1 MHFKQI
7 ELTGFKSFADRTIL
21 DLEDGMTAV
30 VGPNGCGK
38 SNILDAMRW
47 ALGEQRPT
55 VLRGAHMQDIIFNGT
70 DTRAAMGMS
79 EVTLTFDNSDGTLPI
94 DFAEVQITRR
104 LFRSGESD
112 YLINKAPCRLRDIH
126 ELFMDTGIGTNA
138 YSMIGQGKI
147 SMVLSSKPEDR
158 RFLFEEAA
166 GIIKYKSRKRIAMRK
181 LDQAEQN
188 LLRLGDIIG
197 EVERQMRSLK
207 RQVNAAIRHRE
218 LTERLREFE
227 VRDSWIKQQELALR
241 IDVLKKEF
249 LKAKDGYEKTTAETG
264 RIEATH
270 EELSLA
276 KLEIDRVLHARR
288 EAFHEIETEMEK
300 IERQVAL
307 IRQQIEFSTEQ
318 QQRAVQEKER
328 LEREAERIRLKQQEA
343 EARVEAL
350 RGEQTG
356 AEDVLQTRQL
366 RLDDAANNVTTTAAR
381 LEEQRG
387 ESVELMK
394 TRAQTQATIDT
405 ISVNL
410 SNIEEQ
416 REFLDRRQE
425 REGARN
431 QELHTLLNEKRGIG
445 SETGDALATV
455 QTDLEGAQ
463 EEQSRLQDELDAATR
478 DWQGLREKK
487 SSVGARLESYRELRD
502 SYDGFAMGVQAIME
516 AKNDQRQEALGILGP
531 TGDLIS
537 TRDRYRNAVEAA
549 LGGHLSSIVI
559 ERADQAKEAI
569 QFLRDRRAGR
579 VTFLPLDTIQPDE
592 SHRPAVP
599 SGLPGVI
606 APLMSVIEVDERLRR
621 IVSYLFRDAVLV
633 ENIDQALQ
641 IARQTRPCP
650 LLVTLAGELLD
661 PSGAMTGGE
670 TGEASHGIL
679 GRTARIEE
687 TQALLQQLETE
698 VSKAADHVETLTDE
712 KSHGAHRVTELAATL
727 ETHRTALAA
736 VTLQIAQIV
745 AEREKL
751 DESAVSLG
759 AERDALNAK
768 RNEFTRQG
776 NESRETAASI
786 EVQAQELERLLAVA
800 QTDAAAARQAQSQ
813 LANQIADLRVQS
825 AQLSRSIDETERDR
839 SRHQD
844 EHQRTAAEIDKRKEA
859 IEDFAANRLSLE
871 NETKELLGRSKD
883 LAESNEQA
891 RKKVVEAENQRQDL
905 LNDADVLENQLKTVR
920 EQAQQTQT
928 QVHKTE
934 IDLRHDEDQLRF
946 FQERILSEYGVA
958 LSSLTLE
965 DVGEDEHDDEE
976 RDRII
981 GETRERLDRIG
992 TVNLMAI
999 EEYEALTERDE
1010 FLVTQAQDLQAA
1022 RDTLLGVVERI
1033 DITITDMFLETF
1045 NAVAENFREYFRRLF
1060 NGGQAR
1066 IYLIDEDD
1074 PLESG
1079 IEIEARPPGK
1089 KPQAIS
1095 LLSGGEQALTAIAL
1109 LFGIFKA
1116 KPSPF
1121 CVLDEVDAP
1130 LDDANI
1136 GRFVELVDEFS
1147 ANTQFVII
1155 THNKQT
1161 MAKAGTLYGVTQQER
1176 GVSQIV
1182 SVRFDETRESG
1193 TAA

>member
-318 QQRAVQEKER
+318 QERAVQEKER

-387 ESVELMK
+387 ESVELMQ

-445 SETGDALATV
+445 SETGDALATA

-478 DWQGLREKK
+478 ECQ
-487 SSVGARLESYRELRD
+487 
-502 SYDGFAMGVQAIME
+502 
-516 AKNDQRQEALGILGP
+516 
-531 TGDLIS
+531 
-537 TRDRYRNAVEAA
+537 
-549 LGGHLSSIVI
+549 
-559 ERADQAKEAI
+559 
-569 QFLRDRRAGR
+569 
-579 VTFLPLDTIQPDE
+579 
-592 SHRPAVP
+592 
-599 SGLPGVI
+599 
-606 APLMSVIEVDERLRR
+606 
-621 IVSYLFRDAVLV
+621 
-633 ENIDQALQ
+633 
-641 IARQTRPCP
+641 
-650 LLVTLAGELLD
+650 
-661 PSGAMTGGE
+661 
-670 TGEASHGIL
+670 
-679 GRTARIEE
+679 
-687 TQALLQQLETE
+687 
-698 VSKAADHVETLTDE
+698 
-712 KSHGAHRVTELAATL
+712 
-727 ETHRTALAA
+727 
-736 VTLQIAQIV
+736 
-745 AEREKL
+745 
-751 DESAVSLG
+751 
-759 AERDALNAK
+759 
-768 RNEFTRQG
+768 
-776 NESRETAASI
+776 
-786 EVQAQELERLLAVA
+786 
-800 QTDAAAARQAQSQ
+800 
-813 LANQIADLRVQS
+813 
-825 AQLSRSIDETERDR
+825 SRS
-839 SRHQD
+839 
-844 EHQRTAAEIDKRKEA
+844 
-859 IEDFAANRLSLE
+859 
-871 NETKELLGRSKD
+871 
-883 LAESNEQA
+883 
-891 RKKVVEAENQRQDL
+891 
-905 LNDADVLENQLKTVR
+905 
-920 EQAQQTQT
+920 
-928 QVHKTE
+928 
-934 IDLRHDEDQLRF
+934 
-946 FQERILSEYGVA
+946 
-958 LSSLTLE
+958 
-965 DVGEDEHDDEE
+965 
-976 RDRII
+976 
-981 GETRERLDRIG
+981 
-992 TVNLMAI
+992 
-999 EEYEALTERDE
+999 
-1010 FLVTQAQDLQAA
+1010 
-1022 RDTLLGVVERI
+1022 
-1033 DITITDMFLETF
+1033 
-1045 NAVAENFREYFRRLF
+1045 
-1060 NGGQAR
+1060 
-1066 IYLIDEDD
+1066 
-1074 PLESG
+1074 
-1079 IEIEARPPGK
+1079 
-1089 KPQAIS
+1089 
-1095 LLSGGEQALTAIAL
+1095 
-1109 LFGIFKA
+1109 
-1116 KPSPF
+1116 
-1121 CVLDEVDAP
+1121 
-1130 LDDANI
+1130 
-1136 GRFVELVDEFS
+1136 
-1147 ANTQFVII
+1147 
-1155 THNKQT
+1155 
-1161 MAKAGTLYGVTQQER
+1161 
-1176 GVSQIV
+1176 
-1182 SVRFDETRESG
+1182 
-1193 TAA
+1193 

>member
-7 ELTGFKSFADRTIL
+7 ELCGFKSFADRTVFN
-21 DLEDGMTAV
+21 LEDGMTAV

-47 ALGEQRPT
+47 ALGEQRPKE
-55 VLRGAHMQDIIFNGT
+55 LRGTHMQDIIFNGS
-70 DTRAAMGMS
+70 DNRAAMGMS

-94 DFAEVQITRR
+94 DFAEVQVTRR

-112 YLINKAPCRLRDIH
+112 YLINKAPCRLRDVQ

-147 SMVLSSKPEDR
+147 SMVLSSRPEDR
-158 RFLFEEAA
+158 RFLFDEAA

-197 EVERQMRSLK
+197 EIERQKRSLK

-218 LTERLREFE
+218 LTDRLRDFE
-227 VRDSWIKQQELALR
+227 VRASWLKQQELTGRL
-241 IDVLKKEF
+241 DGLKKQF
-249 LKAKDGYEKTTAETG
+249 LEAKDGYEKMTAEAG
-264 RIEATH
+264 RLEATH
-270 EELSLA
+270 EESSLA
-276 KLEIDRVLHARR
+276 KLEIDRLLHARR
-288 EAFHEIETEMEK
+288 EAVHEIDTEMEQ

-307 IRQQIEFSTEQ
+307 IRQQINFSTEQ
-318 QQRAVQEKER
+318 QQRAVQEKET
-328 LEREAERIRLKQQEA
+328 LDGEAKQIRLQRQEA
-343 EARVEAL
+343 ETRIEAL
-350 RGEQTG
+350 QDEQTS
-356 AEDVLQTRQL
+356 AERVLLTQQL
-366 RLDDAANNVTTTAAR
+366 GLEAAANNVTTTAAR
-381 LEEQRG
+381 LEEQRAK
-387 ESVELMK
+387 SVELMQ
-394 TRAQTQATIDT
+394 TRAQTQTAIDT
-405 ISVNL
+405 LSVNL

-416 REFLDRRQE
+416 RGLLDRKQK
-425 REGARN
+425 REGARIL
-431 QELHTLLNEKRGIG
+431 ELDTLLNEKRRIE
-445 SETGDALATV
+445 SEKSHALAAA
-455 QTDLEGAQ
+455 QTDLEQAQ
-463 EEQSRLQDELDAATR
+463 EEERRLQRELDYATR
-478 DWQGLREKK
+478 DWHGLREQK
-487 SSVGARLESYRELRD
+487 SSAEARLESYRELRD
-502 SYDGFAMGVQAIME
+502 SYDGFAEGVLAIMQ

-531 TGDLIS
+531 IGDLIS
-537 TRDRYRNAVEAA
+537 TSDHYRRAVEAA

-559 ERADQAKEAI
+559 ERAGQAQEAI
-569 QFLRDRRAGR
+569 RFLRDRRAGR
-579 VTFLPLDTIQPDE
+579 VTFLPLNTIQPNE
-592 SHRPAVP
+592 GHSPAAP
-599 SGLPGVI
+599 SGLPGLI
-606 APLMSVIEVDERLRR
+606 APLMNVIDFDERLRP
-621 IVSYLFRDAVLV
+621 IAFYLLRDAVLV
-633 ENIDQALQ
+633 ETMDHALQ
-641 IARQTRPCP
+641 IAAQLRPCP

-670 TGEASHGIL
+670 TGEGSHGIL

-687 TQALLQQLETE
+687 TQELLQQLDAD
-698 VSKAADHVETLTDE
+698 VSRAAHRIETLTAE
-712 KSHGAHRVTELAATL
+712 KLHGAQRATESAAAL
-727 ETHRTALAA
+727 ETHSLLALAEVA
-736 VTLQIAQIV
+736 LQITQIDT
-745 AEREKL
+745 ESEKL
-751 DESAVSLG
+751 AQSTASLG
-759 AERDALNAK
+759 GERDALK
-768 RNEFTRQG
+768 VKYEEFTHQK
-776 NESRETAASI
+776 NESLETAASVEI
-786 EVQAQELERLLAVA
+786 QALELERHLTAALA
-800 QTDAAAARQAQSQ
+800 DAHAARQAQSQ
-813 LANQIADLRVQS
+813 LANQLADLRVQS
-825 AQLSRSIDETERDR
+825 AQLSKSIDETERDR
-839 SRHQD
+839 ARHQD
-844 EHQRTAAEIDKRKEA
+844 EHERTAAEIDKRAAA
-859 IEDFAANRLSLE
+859 IDEFAANRLSLE
-871 NETKELLGRSKD
+871 NDTKELLKRSKD
-883 LAESNEQA
+883 LAESKEQA
-891 RKKVVEAENQRQDL
+891 RKKVVEAENQRQNL
-905 LNDADVLENQLKTVR
+905 IEEADALEKELKTVR

-934 IDLRHDEDQLRF
+934 IDLRHDEDQLQF
-946 FQERILSEYGVA
+946 FQERILSEYGIA

-965 DVGEDEHDDEE
+965 DVGVDEHDDKE

-999 EEYEALTERDE
+999 EEYEALSERHE
-1010 FLVTQAQDLQAA
+1010 FLVAQDQDLQAA
-1022 RDTLLGVVERI
+1022 RDMLLGVVKRI
-1033 DITITDMFLETF
+1033 DTTIKEMFLETF

-1074 PLESG
+1074 PLETG

-1089 KPQAIS
+1089 KPQSIS

-1147 ANTQFVII
+1147 ANTQFVVI

-1182 SVRFDETRESG
+1182 SVRFDE
-1193 TAA
+1193 